1 MKQVIISMV
10 VVLLAA
16 GLFAGMVIYSV
27 SVMRQTQLRILV
39 GELASVQTGYSG
51 KYIVAYCA

>member
-16 GLFAGMVIYSV
+16 GLFAGMVLYSV
-27 SVMRQTQLRILV
+27 SVMRRTQLRILT
-39 GELASVQTGYSG
+39 GEFASAQTGCSETPIALYS
-51 KYIVAYCA
+51 A